1 VAASV
6 ARGAQHPA
14 TTRAGYLE
22 RARAASAHVFVDDLA
37 VPVLADDDRHHLE
50 RVLRLRAGESV
61 SVADG
66 NGRWRPCTFRG
77 GGGPGGTGA
86 GALEPV
92 GEITTPPEPTTAVTV
107 GFALTKGDRPEWAV
121 QKLTEIGVDR
131 IVPLMTA
138 RSVVRWEGDRAGRHL
153 DRLREVAR
161 QAAMQSRRLR
171 LPIIDAVRSPAQVV
185 AAGPDPGGVVAGRI
199 GVALAVPGG
208 SPPSLACPTILVGPE
223 GGWTLDETEAAP
235 ATVGLGPTV
244 LRTET
249 AAIVAAVY
257 LCALRGAILSNAL

>member
-1 VAASV
+1 VAVSTAP
-6 ARGAQHPA
+6 GAPDPPA
-14 TTRAGYLE
+14 PEAGYLE
-22 RARAASAHVFVDDLA
+22 RARAAAAHVFVEDLA
-37 VPVLADDDRHHLE
+37 APVLAEDDRHHLE

-66 NGRWRPCTFRG
+66 TGRWRPCTFRA
-77 GGGPGGTGA
+77 GPGGPA
-86 GALEPV
+86 GTAALEPA
-92 GEITTPPEPTTAVTV
+92 GEIITPPEPTSVVTV

-131 IVPLMTA
+131 IVPLVTA

-171 LPIIDAVRSPAQVV
+171 LPIIDVVRSPAQVV
-185 AAGPDPGGVVAGRI
+185 EAEPDPGGLDAGGG

-208 SPPSLACPTILVGPE
+208 SPPTLACPTILVGPE
-223 GGWTLDETEAAP
+223 GGWTLEEEEAAP

-249 AAIVAAVY
+249 AAVVAAVY
-257 LCALRGAILSNAL
+257 LCALRAAILSNAP